1 MFSKGTLG
9 VAVCAALASAAFA
22 RANQSPDSPVGAD
35 QLSLN
40 SAAYIDDATPPPP
53 PKPLMGLLEAVG
65 VGKPL
70 EAANINLYGFVEG
83 GYTYSFNPPPGG
95 VITGNVFNT
104 KQNRIVLDQVDLA
117 IERTVDITQNK
128 FDIGGK
134 VEMTYG
140 WDTSSYHSNGLFSYY
155 PFHKPENQFDLTQ
168 AYLDFAI
175 PLGSGLDIRAG
186 KFVTLLGEES
196 INPTSNYLYSHSY
209 LFGFAIPFT
218 QTGVLAKYALTPA
231 ITIQGGVTRG
241 WNQSRDDNNGVPDF
255 LGQVAWTISK
265 ATSLTVNVS
274 EGPQATDDNSDWWT
288 VVDVI
293 LSQTVSDN
301 LTLVGNADYGDAPHA
316 LGTTSA
322 QWYGIAGYAS
332 LTLDPHATINFRA
345 EAYDDNN
352 GFTLGTGTNMQ
363 VYEGTLGV
371 AFTPLPDNAIA
382 KNFMIR
388 PEVRYDYASH
398 AFFNGGG
405 RHDQLQVAV
414 DAIFTF

>member
-22 RANQSPDSPVGAD
+22 RANQSTDSPMGAD

-104 KQNRIVLDQVDLA
+104 KQNRIVLDQADIAV
-117 IERTVDITQNK
+117 ERTVDITQNK

-134 VEMTYG
+134 IELTYG
-140 WDTSSYHSNGLFSYY
+140 WDASSYHSNGLFSYY
-155 PFHKPENQFDLTQ
+155 KFHQPENQFDITQ

-175 PLGSGLDIRAG
+175 PVGSGLDIRVG

-196 INPTSNYLYSHSY
+196 INPTANYLYSHSY
-209 LFGFAIPFT
+209 LFGYAIPFT
-218 QTGVLAKYALTPA
+218 QTGILAKYNLNSA
-231 ITIQGGVTRG
+231 ITLQAGVTRG

-301 LTLVGNADYGDAPHA
+301 LTVVGNADYGDAPHA

-322 QWYGIAGYAS
+322 QWYGFAGYAS

-352 GFTLGTGTNMQ
+352 GFTLGTGTNIQ
-363 VYEGTLGV
+363 VYEATLGV
-371 AFTPLPDNAIA
+371 AVTPLPDNAIA
-382 KNFMIR
+382 KNFSIR

-398 AFFNGGG
+398 DYFNGGA